1 MSTAYTAVMMD
12 AVELTIDEIATRL
25 ASVATNELAHL
36 KAANKCLGVVMAGW
50 DFEPFVVT
58 VSNYLEVKNK
68 RKPGQFCKTLH
79 IPSVTETKCSTTFK
93 ADIQRYAKKTN
104 RITSSCAWRIWPPS

>member
-25 ASVATNELAHL
+25 ASAATNELAHL

-68 RKPGQFCKTLH
+68 RKPGQFCK
-79 IPSVTETKCSTTFK
+79 